1 MVKAILYDN
10 WAFEGRRFGKEGKD
24 PEENLEGPSDKVV
37 HVMLVEVELF
47 SSEGRA
53 IITPLMVKEAMS

>member
-1 MVKAILYDN
+1 L
-10 WAFEGRRFGKEGKD
+10 EGHFGKARIQKKTWR
-24 PEENLEGPSDKVV
+24 GPSEKVV

>member
-1 MVKAILYDN
+1 MMKAIFYNN
-10 WAFEGRRFGKEGKD
+10 WAFEGHFGKARIQKKTWR
-24 PEENLEGPSDKVV
+24 GPSEKVV